1 MPTSRHAPK
10 ARRAR
15 GARRSKRAPL
25 GRGRARGPAGLR
37 SHALGFGWWPAT
49 PSVRGR
55 LFPQRACAVRGFVGL
70 ACKPPA
76 KAGGPR
82 QCSAN
87 RLASRKDRP
96 ADEPGS
102 GAPGRSRHLGWGRAR
117 EPSLCNITKR
127 SRPATSLLRSLQSW
141 RPRPKSLMRPGVW
154 TGRTSPCGQAV
165 TGCHQHDKQAVFT
178 PLFCGWVLKAGW
190 RILPMGAGTPLE
202 TSSEPQDDPTS

>member
-127 SRPATSLLRSLQSW
+127 SRPPTSLLRSLQSW

-154 TGRTSPCGQAV
+154 TGRTVPLWSSRNRLSPARQ
-165 TGCHQHDKQAVFT
+165 TGRLYPSFLRMGVEGGLENFADGCRNTLGDKQ
-178 PLFCGWVLKAGW
+178 
-190 RILPMGAGTPLE
+190 
-202 TSSEPQDDPTS
+202 